1 MGIAEIVGVILQL
14 VQAGFQL
21 EAIAAKVKDMKA
33 KGATEEQVHT
43 YLKNLA
49 AAAQADLEK
58 A

>member
-1 MGIAEIVGVILQL
+1 MGIAEILGIILQI

-21 EAIAAKVKDMKA
+21 DALVAKVQDMKA
-33 KGATEEQVHT
+33 KGATDDQIHV